1 MMRKL
6 LRSSPAQPCN
16 IGTHFCKHLTTAKS
30 ETTSAEYFLNE
41 LKSDGCKSWEY
52 YIKGINPDYAP
63 RKEMYNFLTEKKIN
77 VCRMSVYEIE
87 CFTKWIQM
95 RKLYG
100 NQFPRFPYEVT
111 FEDKVN
117 QLREKYPAQ
126 E

>member
-6 LRSSPAQPCN
+6 LRINPAQLCN
-16 IGTHFCKHLTTAKS
+16 RSTQFCKYLTTAKS
-30 ETTSAEYFLNE
+30 ETTINENFLNE
-41 LKSDGCKSWEY
+41 LTSDGYKSWEY

-77 VCRMSVYEIE
+77 VYRMTVYEIE
-87 CFTKWIQM
+87 CFTKWLQM

-111 FEDKVN
+111 FEDKIN
-117 QLREKYPAQ
+117 QLQEKYPLQ